1 MSSIQRGFLI
11 MQLDEYQ
18 RAAAEAE
25 ESKVLVSASPGSGKS
40 RTICGRFIH
49 LTEERN
55 IQASNIAIL
64 TFTRYA
70 ATSLKER
77 IGESSHGAFIGTF
90 HSFALHMIKSW
101 GHELGWEGS
110 WMTLLDEEEAK
121 MEEKECLKDLGLMN
135 SEGKWKK
142 GSMAEWG
149 KYRESVLSGSKTPEL
164 SPSMTRKY
172 SAAFKSFVNRLR
184 AENVM
189 TFGVLI
195 LEALRLI
202 EEVPEAKKAFE
213 ESYRHILIDESQD
226 SDAVQWKLIRA
237 LEPETLFSVGD
248 IDQSIYSFRGACP
261 HLFIEFAKEATV
273 YNLPYSYRFGLNI
286 GEPAN
291 NLISH
296 NKDRLDNAIQAI
308 GNNEGTLRVE
318 NERGY
323 EEIAELIDKE
333 LTEGTAPDDI
343 VVLARTHAT
352 LDNLAGELERKKLPH
367 AKIGGKKALNA
378 TAEFR
383 VVKGYLRLAVNP
395 KDKRA
400 FMAVANAEGLSN
412 TELWSLREKA
422 LRDDTGLI
430 EAYQKDLPHDLA
442 ELKDY
447 LPKQDPNNGY
457 IGALN
462 HVDRVR
468 SYEGFTELGDL
479 VRYLSFESQQDALR
493 DAKGKIPLCTI
504 HASKGLEWSTVFVI
518 GMNAKKFPSPRSV
531 KGGEI
536 ESERRLFYVSMTRA
550 EDTLYLVNNIP
561 ERKGDDR
568 SQFLDEIQVDNQG

>member
-1 MSSIQRGFLI
+1 

-18 RAAAEAE
+18 KAAAEAE
-25 ESKVLVSASPGSGKS
+25 ESKVLVSAAPGSGKS
-40 RTICGRFIH
+40 RVICARFSH
-49 LTEERN
+49 LVEKKN
-55 IQASNIAIL
+55 VQPANIAIV

-90 HSFALHMIKSW
+90 HSFALKMIMSW
-101 GHELGWEGS
+101 GHEIGWEGS
-110 WMTLLDEEEAK
+110 WLTLLDEEEAK
-121 MEEKECLKDLGLMN
+121 MEEKECLKDIGLMN
-135 SEGKWKK
+135 PEGKWKK
-142 GSMAEWG
+142 GSMGEWG
-149 KYRESVLSGSKTPEL
+149 KFRESVLSGSPTPEL
-164 SPSMTRKY
+164 SASMARKY

-202 EEVPEAKKAFE
+202 EEVPEAKKAFK
-213 ESYRHILIDESQD
+213 ESYKHILIDESQD
-226 SDAVQWKLIRA
+226 SDALQWKLLRA

-248 IDQSIYSFRGACP
+248 VDQSIYSFRGACP
-261 HLFIEFAKEATV
+261 QLFIDFANEAKV

-296 NKDRLDNAIQAI
+296 NENRLDNTIQAI
-308 GNNEGTLRVE
+308 GNNEGTLNVKNEAE
-318 NERGY
+318 N
-323 EEIAELIDKE
+323 EEIADLIDNE
-333 LTEGTAPDDI
+333 LTEGTEPDEI
-343 VVLARTHAT
+343 VVLARTHAI
-352 LDNLAGELERKKLPH
+352 LDNLAAEMKEKDLPH
-367 AKIGGKKALNA
+367 VKIGGKTAANA

-412 TELWSLREKA
+412 TELWSLREQA
-422 LRDDTGLI
+422 LRNDTGLI
-430 EAYQKDLPHDLA
+430 EAYQKDLPHDIA

-447 LPKQDPNNGY
+447 LPKQDPEHGY
-457 IGALN
+457 VGAFN
-462 HVDRVR
+462 HVERVR
-468 SYEGFTELGDL
+468 AHEGFTELGDL

-493 DAKGKIPLCTI
+493 DAKGKTALCTI
-504 HASKGLEWSTVFVI
+504 HAAKGLEWPVVFVI
-518 GMNAKKFPSPRSV
+518 GLNSKTFPSARSV

-536 ESERRLFYVSMTRA
+536 EDERRLAYVAISRA
-550 EDTLYLVNNIP
+550 EDTLYLVNNAP
-561 ERKGDDR
+561 SKKGDGR
-568 SQFLDEIQVDNQG
+568 SQFMDEIENKGE

>member
-1 MSSIQRGFLI
+1 

-49 LTEERN
+49 LTEDRN

-77 IGESSHGAFIGTF
+77 IGQTSHGAFIGTF
-90 HSFALHMIKSW
+90 HSFALHMIKAW
-101 GHELGWEGS
+101 GHEIGWEGS

-202 EEVPEAKKAFE
+202 EEVPEAKEAFR
-213 ESYRHILIDESQD
+213 ESFKHIMIDEAQD
-226 SDAVQWKLIRA
+226 SDALQWKLVRA
-237 LEPETLFSVGD
+237 LEPETMFVVGD
-248 IDQSIYSFRGACP
+248 ADQAIYSFRGAAP
-261 HLFIEFAKEATV
+261 QLFIKFANEAKL

-291 NLISH
+291 NLISY
-296 NKDRLDNAIQAI
+296 NNDRLDNAIQAI
-308 GNNEGTLRVE
+308 GKNKGTLKVE

-400 FMAVANAEGLSN
+400 FMAVANAEGISN
-412 TELWSLREKA
+412 QDLWELRDKA
-422 LRDDTGLI
+422 LQSDVGLLD
-430 EAYQKDLPHDLA
+430 AYAKDLPHDVE

-447 LPKQDPNNGY
+447 LPKQDPHHGY
-457 IGALN
+457 IGALD
-462 HVDRVR
+462 HVERVR

-493 DAKGKIPLCTI
+493 DSKGKIPLCTI
-504 HASKGLEWSTVFVI
+504 HASKGLEWSVVFVI
-518 GMNAKKFPSPRSV
+518 GMNSKKFPSPRSV

-536 ESERRLFYVSMTRA
+536 EDERRLAYVAMTRA
-550 EDTLYLVNNIP
+550 EESLYMVQNVP
-561 ERKGDDR
+561 ASKGDGR
-568 SQFLDEIQVDNQG
+568 SQFLAEMQIDNQEQL